1 MELSV
6 QSAQRI
12 VDEISGIVGQ
22 HINMMDERG
31 NIIASTDGTRVG
43 HFHAGAKRIVEEGL
57 PELYVRPEDATPTVR
72 AGLNLPITHG
82 GRTVGVIGITG
93 AYEQVIGYGQV
104 VKKMTE
110 ILIREG
116 NEQDEKRL
124 DQRVRSRFMMF
135 YARLS
140 SRISSEIS
148 VPHANTAQGRAT
160 DLV

>member
-1 MELSV
+1 MPQGVEERRTNVELSV

-72 AGLNLPITHG
+72 AGLNLPITH
-82 GRTVGVIGITG
+82 TG
-93 AYEQVIGYGQV
+93 AVPWASSASQAR
-104 VKKMTE
+104 TS
-110 ILIREG
+110 
-116 NEQDEKRL
+116 
-124 DQRVRSRFMMF
+124 RSSDT
-135 YARLS
+135 ARS
-140 SRISSEIS
+140 
-148 VPHANTAQGRAT
+148 
-160 DLV
+160 

>member
-82 GRTVGVIGITG
+82 AVPWASSASQARTS
-93 AYEQVIGYGQV
+93 
-104 VKKMTE
+104 
-110 ILIREG
+110 
-116 NEQDEKRL
+116 
-124 DQRVRSRFMMF
+124 RSSDT
-135 YARLS
+135 ARS
-140 SRISSEIS
+140 
-148 VPHANTAQGRAT
+148 
-160 DLV
+160 